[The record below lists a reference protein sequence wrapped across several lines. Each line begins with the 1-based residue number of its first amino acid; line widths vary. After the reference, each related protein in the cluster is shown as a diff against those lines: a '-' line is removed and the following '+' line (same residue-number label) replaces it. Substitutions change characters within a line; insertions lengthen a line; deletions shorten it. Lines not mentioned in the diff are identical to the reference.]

1 MENRVE
7 SEDDRGALR
16 RVIIK
21 VRELL
26 LLHLAGGGGGGWV
39 GGAVERELCAYFEAR
54 SPPWI
59 KDSSDRVRSFRWS
72 RPSMQIPRELE
83 RQGILGGGTQLGNN
97 RCQ

>member
-1 MENRVE
+1 ME

-26 LLHLAGGGGGGWV
+26 LLHLAGGGGGGGWV

-54 SPPWI
+54 SPP
-59 KDSSDRVRSFRWS
+59 
-72 RPSMQIPRELE
+72 
-83 RQGILGGGTQLGNN
+83 
-97 RCQ
+97 